1 MSAAA
6 SARADRLIRWYPR
19 AWRQRYGEE
28 FGELLIADLR
38 ERPRCAART
47 FDIARG
53 GLLARLTAAGLA
65 GGALEPEERLR
76 ASLAAMGAALA
87 LFLPFGVG
95 GRPWADKTLVPG
107 GLASFAWAAT
117 LSITSYWAHP
127 DRLGA
132 FPTAEIGWMAL
143 APVAIVA
150 MAVGAINS
158 VRRVAL
164 SPRMIR
170 HEARVGR
177 AATIAMLV
185 FLTGGITRVVT
196 GDTGPRRLFAFGAI
210 DVLDVA
216 VMSLAVIAALG
227 IDRRLRI
234 TARLTFP
241 PT

>member
-1 MSAAA
+1 MKIMSGSLLALVVLAVIGA
-6 SARADRLIRWYPR
+6 VPL
-19 AWRQRYGEE
+19 AWAVSRVL
-28 FGELLIADLR
+28 F
-38 ERPRCAART
+38 
-47 FDIARG
+47 ARG
-53 GLLARLTAAGLA
+53 GGRLVGPILLF
-65 GGALEPEERLR
+65 
-76 ASLAAMGAALA
+76 SLGAAVLLIGSLHFA
-87 LFLPFGVG
+87 HGWPGTG